1 MGVVEEMVSAIRKQ
15 SKMLQ
20 KTRLALLGL
29 ACAAPLFWGREA
41 AAEVGQVQWERTYKY
56 LWQDNYNNFQHAS
69 DGSILFSRKNGNQ
82 YEIVR
87 VDKAGKLRPE
97 VAVPSEKLRQLT
109 GFAKTG
115 DGGYLLSGLIPASG
129 YDRNIRLVRVDQDGQ
144 IVWEKTVEKAA
155 DAISCYLAQTTDG
168 GYVLA
173 ASINRPDNMT
183 DMYLAKLDQDGQ
195 VKWDKTISG
204 SGYEYAQAVRQ
215 TADGNI
221 VLLGRDIK
229 LDDEYRYNG
238 DIYLAKVDPA
248 GQTIWEIRHE
258 TGGNTTGQSLVETP
272 DGGLVVAGN
281 ERTISHFR
289 EGIGLGYLLK
299 VDQAGEKV
307 WEKTLPGD
315 TRTSGIRD
323 IQLTKDGHLLVSGY
337 VLYNDINMNASK
349 SDEYVACLDQDGN
362 SAWEKVFSGGE
373 DHREGYLIQSTADEG
388 CLAVGLEEKNY
399 SSEWVLH
406 VNKLKGGEDE

>member
-1 MGVVEEMVSAIRKQ
+1 MVSAIRKQ

-144 IVWEKTVEKAA
+144 
-155 DAISCYLAQTTDG
+155 
-168 GYVLA
+168 
-173 ASINRPDNMT
+173 
-183 DMYLAKLDQDGQ
+183 
-195 VKWDKTISG
+195 VKWDKTITG

-272 DGGLVVAGN
+272 DGRLVVAGN

-373 DHREGYLIQSTADEG
+373 EHREGYLIQSTADEG